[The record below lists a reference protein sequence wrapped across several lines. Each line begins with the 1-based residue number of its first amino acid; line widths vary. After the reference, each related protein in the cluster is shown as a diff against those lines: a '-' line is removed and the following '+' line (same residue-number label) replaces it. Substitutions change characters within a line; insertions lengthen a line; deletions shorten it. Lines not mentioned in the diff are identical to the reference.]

1 MSTKT
6 QAILK
11 DLLNVPTNNVYDV
24 VIIGGGPAGMGAA
37 LNLLRAGR
45 SVLVLEKEAFGG
57 QMATSPRV
65 ENIPGTVSISGLEFA
80 DLMFDQI
87 NQLGVNFELEEVES
101 LTKNEDKTFLI
112 KTNYNEYT
120 ARAVVISNGVTH
132 RKMNLPKEEEFVG
145 KGISFCAVC
154 DGAFYKGKEV
164 NLIGDANTALQY
176 ALLLAKYCSK
186 VNMFTLFDKFFGD
199 KVLVD
204 RLLATENVFIRH
216 NMNLVEYLGEDKL
229 EGLRFQ
235 NTQTKEFVNVMTDN
249 VFIAIGQVPHNDM
262 FKDIIE
268 LDKGFIVTDE
278 HMQTS
283 QEGVFAVGDTRKKD
297 VRQIVTAL
305 GDASIASFYCDKY
318 LSLL

>member
-120 ARAVVISNGVTH
+120 AKAVVISNGVTH

-268 LDKGFIVTDE
+268 LDKGFILTARFGGISVIA
-278 HMQTS
+278 TS
-283 QEGVFAVGDTRKKD
+283 SGFDG
-297 VRQIVTAL
+297 I
-305 GDASIASFYCDKY
+305 SFKLDG
-318 LSLL
+318 LI